1 MEEAKIPY
9 DTVPVRNQES
19 VESDSGE
26 LADAEA
32 REDEGD
38 ADEPNAKRRKIDAGA
53 SEASLPH
60 QTVTKPRVA
69 FLTISE
75 IDILDDGYKWRKYGM
90 KEIKGNPHPRSY
102 YRCASSGCDVRKRV
116 ERDSTDAKFVITAYE
131 GSHNHDGPA
140 AGNSSQPV
148 EVNSTA
154 DHFQPIKVVAEK
166 HPLLKDIE
174 YGKKDQR
181 PVLLQLKDEQ
191 ITV

>member
-19 VESDSGE
+19 VESDSEE

-32 REDEGD
+32 TEDEGD
-38 ADEPNAKRRKIDAGA
+38 ADEPNAKRRNIDAGA

-60 QTVTKPRVA
+60 QKVTKPIFA
-69 FLTISE
+69 FRTRSE
-75 IDILDDGYKWRKYGM
+75 VDILDDRYKWRKYG
-90 KEIKGNPHPRSY
+90 KKVVKNSPFPRNY
-102 YRCASSGCDVRKRV
+102 FKCASPGCHVKKRV
-116 ERDSTDAKFVITAYE
+116 ERDSTDARYVITTYK
-131 GSHNHDGPA
+131 GNHNHCLPA

-148 EVNSTA
+148 KVNNTA